1 MGQVRIDLGELPWA
15 TFAIAAL
22 CLGLSLAPLAG
33 PEPANPAGLGP
44 AVEYYSEHAY
54 LEPQPEV
61 VLEIVQRSALPER
74 RARLSQLRDE
84 SYRRWPSDEAVRNAQ
99 QQELD
104 RLTEQGLAGA
114 SGTVVDPAAFVP
126 AAPTLTGFFVY
137 AFRQPHAGALVVQLL
152 ALLLLGST
160 LERTWRPLRTALF
173 SGAAVLCS
181 AGFYLAMVPAA
192 TRPLL
197 GPSALIAAWS
207 AASLVTFQRSGWRLE
222 APGLRALR
230 SRQLPAWL
238 LGLVGLLLGG
248 AGAALP
254 GLADF
259 AYQGSV
265 GGLLFGAGTGL
276 VLLELSSPPRAPR
289 LRKIE
294 QDGRPALERAREA
307 QAEGDTP
314 RAFALLQGAVRA
326 SPGERDTVLAFWDV
340 ALACSRADAACPPLL
355 SLIHELVEHDELPL
369 AARYWMQVTRV
380 MPGVRMEAPALVGL
394 APTLAKVGQ
403 KDAALEAL
411 RKLVAPRARGV
422 TGAIAM
428 RAAELADE
436 FGDPELAA
444 EAGRQ
449 ALNHPDLDGAQRVA
463 VRQLVGD
470 AAVRAEEAQGLN
482 FPPLPGDGLPDE
494 EPALGD
500 ELGSAAAPRFSSVKV
515 IEGIP
520 EFLGE
525 NALTVRL
532 SAERSIDVE
541 YERVQAIAAAG
552 VLGIGEQ
559 PVVIIDLVFNWN
571 EPDSGPLNVVRLRG
585 DHFDPRSL
593 IGDGVRVVEAYRVLL
608 RELFGAT
615 DAQALPDGN
624 AASGGSMRVFESMD
638 SYQRKVLEVAG
649 D

>member
-15 TFAIAAL
+15 TLAIAAL

-33 PEPANPAGLGP
+33 PEPASPAGLAP
-44 AVEYYSEHAY
+44 AVEYYSVHAY

-61 VLEIVQRSALPER
+61 VLEIVQRSTLAER

-84 SYRRWPSDEAVRNAQ
+84 SYRRWPSDQAVRNEQ

-104 RLTEQGLAGA
+104 RLTELGLAGA
-114 SGTVVDPAAFVP
+114 SGASPDPAAFVP
-126 AAPTLTGFFVY
+126 AAPTLTGLAGH
-137 AFRQPHAGALVVQLL
+137 AFRQPHAVALVLQLL
-152 ALLLLGST
+152 AILLLGST
-160 LERTWRPLRTALF
+160 LERSWRPLRTALF
-173 SGAAVLCS
+173 SAAAVLCS

-197 GPSALIAAWS
+197 GPAALIAAWS

-222 APGLRALR
+222 APGYRGLR

-238 LGLVGLLLGG
+238 LGLTGLVLGG
-248 AGAALP
+248 AGAALT

-259 AYQGSV
+259 AYHGSV
-265 GGLLFGAGTGL
+265 GGLLFGSGAGL
-276 VLLELSSPPRAPR
+276 ALLELAGPPRAPR
-289 LRKIE
+289 RKTIE

-326 SPGERDTVLAFWDV
+326 SPGERETVLAFWDV

-380 MPGVRMEAPALVGL
+380 MPGVRLEGPALLGL

-422 TGAIAM
+422 TGTIAM

-436 FGDPELAA
+436 LGDPELAA

-449 ALNHPDLDGAQRVA
+449 ALNHPDLNGAQRVA

-470 AAVRAEEAQGLN
+470 AAVRAEEVQGEELA
-482 FPPLPGDGLPDE
+482 DE
-494 EPALGD
+494 ELALGD
-500 ELGSAAAPRFSSVKV
+500 ELGSDAAPRFSSMKV

-525 NALTVRL
+525 TALTVRL
-532 SAERSIDVE
+532 SSERSIDVE
-541 YERVQAIAAAG
+541 YERVQAIAAVG

-571 EPDSGPLNVVRLRG
+571 ESDAGPLNVVRLRG
-585 DHFDPRSL
+585 DRFDPRSL
-593 IGDGVRVVEAYRVLL
+593 IGDGVRMAEAYRVLL
-608 RELFGAT
+608 RELFAAT
-615 DAQALPDGN
+615 DAQALPDAN
-624 AASGGSMRVFESMD
+624 AASGGSMRVFESLD
-638 SYQRKVLEVAG
+638 SYQRKILEVAT